1 MNASPS
7 PSPDRMLAVLSPV
20 IEEKCA
26 ELQRKR
32 QERLWNRLF
41 LVICL
46 LVVTV
51 PAILVF
57 GGVSLTVL
65 LLPAV
70 LLSLALLLLLPVILN
85 THGGT
90 EEKTERKGVRIY
102 E

>member
-41 LVICL
+41 LTVCL

-51 PAILVF
+51 PAVLVF
-57 GGVSLTVL
+57 TGVSFMVL
-65 LLPAV
+65 LVPAAV
-70 LLSLALLLLLPVILN
+70 FSLALLLLVPVLLN